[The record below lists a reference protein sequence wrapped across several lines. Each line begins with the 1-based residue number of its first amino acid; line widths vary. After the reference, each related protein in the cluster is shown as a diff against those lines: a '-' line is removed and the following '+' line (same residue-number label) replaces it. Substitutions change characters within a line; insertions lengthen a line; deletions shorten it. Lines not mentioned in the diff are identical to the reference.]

1 MKDFVPSSILPRSKN
16 PLVSYIVTQFG
27 RSQASRIFV
36 PSLPVVWVTAGRVP
50 VSKHSKIVLIKA
62 DFPDPAIPNSTIFKR
77 KPSISPSRASSNRSY
92 APTLYSINL
101 STSCSI
107 SLAGGSIGA
116 MIVFLG
122 IRWLFL
128 SSTAFLCLLKRGI
141 ICYSDAF
148 TKRKASIHSDH
159 WMHNTLTSRKVFL
172 EILFLHLSLRTYG
185 VQNALRPIAQ
195 K

>member
-1 MKDFVPSSILPRSKN
+1 M
-16 PLVSYIVTQFG
+16 VTKFG
-27 RSQASRIFV
+27 RSQASKIFV

-50 VSKHSKIVLIKA
+50 VSKHSKMVLIKA

-77 KPSISPSRASSNRSY
+77 KPSISPCRASSNRSY

-128 SSTAFLCLLKRGI
+128 SWKASLFLPKRGI

-148 TKRKASIHSDH
+148 TKRKGSIHSDH
-159 WMHNTLTSRKVFL
+159 WIHNTLTSRKLFPRNILPTFESSDRWFPKCIHTYSPKIRYLTLLCVFSFIVW
-172 EILFLHLSLRTYG
+172 E
-185 VQNALRPIAQ
+185 
-195 K
+195 